1 MEKEVTYYSF
11 LSHIKAFLRSLL
23 NDPVN
28 CKVDDFFIENNLS
41 KSKLIFLL
49 KNKGIII
56 ASEKIDDSSENDKN
70 DTIFKIKYLI
80 PRKNFERK
88 IKRLYSKLFEV
99 NIPDKHSLYEDGEGS
114 IAGATSAVAVNNCAP
129 VVPFGQV
136 NRRKIY
142 ITDEQLK
149 RLEEQ
154 LTTFNAGD
162 YQYDVPFIFK
172 DKNEKK
178 DDAYI
183 HNKKGGISVEVLK

>member
-11 LSHIKAFLRSLL
+11 LSHIKAFLRSLI
-23 NDPVN
+23 NDPIN
-28 CKVDDFFIENNLS
+28 CKIDNFFLENNIN
-41 KSKLIFLL
+41 KSKLLFLL
-49 KNKGIII
+49 KSKGIII
-56 ASEKIDDSSENDKN
+56 SSEKIDDSKEDEGNN
-70 DTIFKIKYLI
+70 ANFKIKYLI

-88 IKRLYSKLFEV
+88 IKRLYSKLFEK
-99 NIPDKHSLYEDGEGS
+99 NLPSEIYLKEEGDGGM
-114 IAGATSAVAVNNCAP
+114 AGATSASVANDNAP
-129 VVPFGQV
+129 VAPFGQV

-142 ITDEQLK
+142 ITNEQLK

-162 YQYDVPFIFK
+162 YQYDVPFMFK
-172 DKNEKK
+172 DKDGKK